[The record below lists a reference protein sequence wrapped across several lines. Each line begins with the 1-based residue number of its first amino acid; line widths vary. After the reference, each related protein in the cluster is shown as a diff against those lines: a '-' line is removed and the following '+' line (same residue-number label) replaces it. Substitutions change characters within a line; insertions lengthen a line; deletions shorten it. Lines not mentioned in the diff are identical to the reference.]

1 MFNYMKSK
9 KYLYAS
15 LVLIIC
21 LFAACEKDNLNPP
34 ESTLTGRVIYNKEP
48 IGVRSGGVSFE
59 IWQHGYQVFSKIA
72 LNINQ
77 DGSFTAKLFDGDYKL
92 VRARGAGPWVDNS
105 DSIDVH
111 VSGSASVDIP
121 VDPYFIIRNESIQK
135 SGSNITATFSVQSVN
150 TGRTLE
156 AVRIYIGPNYILD
169 QNNNAANAQKLS
181 PLDLT
186 TPTTLTVAIPAA
198 LAAENYI
205 YARVGVKTTGV
216 NELMYSASQKIQLK

>member
-1 MFNYMKSK
+1 MKSK
-9 KYLYAS
+9 KYLYP
-15 LVLIIC
+15 LVVLTMF
-21 LFAACEKDNLNPP
+21 FAACEKDNFKEP
-34 ESTLTGRVIYNKEP
+34 EATLTGRVTYNKEP

-92 VRARGAGPWVDNS
+92 VRARGAGPWLDNS

-121 VDPYFIIRNESIQK
+121 VDPYFVIGNTTIQK
-135 SGSNITATFSVQSVN
+135 SGSNITATFSVQNVN
-150 TGRTLE
+150 TTRTLE

-169 QNNNAANAQKLS
+169 QNNNSANLQKS
-181 PLDLT
+181 APVDLT
-186 TPTTLTVAIPAA
+186 APITLTVPIPAS
-198 LAAENYI
+198 LAAESYI

-216 NELMYSASQKIQLK
+216 NELMYSTSQKIQLK

>member
-1 MFNYMKSK
+1 MKSK
-9 KYLYAS
+9 KYLYAFF
-15 LVLIIC
+15 VLAI
-21 LFAACEKDNLNPP
+21 FFTACEKDNLKEP
-34 ESTLTGRVIYNKEP
+34 EATLTGRVIYNKEP

-92 VRARGAGPWVDNS
+92 VRARGAGPWADNS

-111 VSGSASVDIP
+111 VGGSAAIDVP
-121 VDPYFIIRNESIQK
+121 VDPYFVISNANIQK
-135 SGSNITATFSVQSVN
+135 SGSNITATFSVQGVN
-150 TGRTLE
+150 TSRTLE

-169 QNNNAANAQKLS
+169 QNNNSANVQKSAPVDMTAPVTLS
-181 PLDLT
+181 
-186 TPTTLTVAIPAA
+186 VAIPAA

-216 NELMYSASQKIQLK
+216 NELMYSASQKVQLK